1 MNNHIEITEKGLDE
15 LFVEVILDNMM
26 IVTNCFSFLMMRNS
40 MKRSRAEIR
49 RQELLKSYSKKKS
62 QKTTDTK
69 KKKKKV
75 KLD

>member
-1 MNNHIEITEKGLDE
+1 
-15 LFVEVILDNMM
+15 
-26 IVTNCFSFLMMRNS
+26 

-69 KKKKKV
+69 KKKKKNV
-75 KLD
+75 ILMKIIEKKFRSPTPLVGVIWYNTDVNN

>member
-1 MNNHIEITEKGLDE
+1 
-15 LFVEVILDNMM
+15 
-26 IVTNCFSFLMMRNS
+26 